1 MDDSGMFGTG
11 PSSSGPTRRQFMS
24 GVVVVGAAVGLA
36 AATDTAFTRQAA
48 LATTPPTGPPTTTV
62 PLPTTTAPE
71 QLLLT
76 WGNDP
81 ATQVTVSWSAPGTV
95 AQPAPTLRYSAAPI
109 SATRPGR
116 TIALPEPQPLNVA
129 RHYPSESSVSL
140 TA

>member
-36 AATDTAFTRQAA
+36 AVTDTAFTRSAA
-48 LATTPPTGPPTTTV
+48 LAATAPSGPPTTTL

-76 WGNDP
+76 WGGDP

-95 AQPAPTLRYSAAPI
+95 AQPAPVLAFSTRPI
-109 SATRPGR
+109 SSANPGW
-116 TIALPEPQPLNVA
+116 TIKLPDPQPLDV
-129 RHYPSESSVSL
+129 
-140 TA
+140 TK